1 LRSPRGARRCIRA
14 RTRWR
19 RRSFLLCL
27 AWARHYRR
35 RVRAADLCCEE
46 EPVNSN
52 RPTAVSFV
60 AVPPRSVFRGP
71 SPRSLRRLAVR
82 LRRTLSYIS
91 TGTGWHL
98 ILAPRGYRY
107 SIIRL
112 QSVCEVP
119 EVDAR
124 RSVSPVAQAVT
135 RLISLTV
142 SYLLTTSNMYVEVA
156 PPAALREAPRSPL
169 RMPQTRSKEPL

>member
-1 LRSPRGARRCIRA
+1 MRSPRGARRCIRA

-112 QSVCEVP
+112 QSVYEVP

-135 RLISLTV
+135 RLIYSLTV
-142 SYLLTTSNMYVEVA
+142 SYLLTCIVEVA